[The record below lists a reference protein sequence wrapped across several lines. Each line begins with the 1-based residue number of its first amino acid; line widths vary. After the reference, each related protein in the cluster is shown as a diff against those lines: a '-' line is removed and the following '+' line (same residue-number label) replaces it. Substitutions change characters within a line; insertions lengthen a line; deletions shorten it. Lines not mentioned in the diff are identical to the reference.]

1 MNWDDQVLPPKRIMH
16 ENTWRVA
23 GKTNHS
29 IWTPGRSKGT
39 SECML
44 YIFHRMLLY
53 IFHRIKKYIFKSNS
67 YKYPHFFFAEERA
80 KRWLLLLLLQCPIT
94 RVLLN
99 CNRENSGHQAGFA
112 DSKGCVHILT
122 GWTEIEIFLQAQQP
136 HICVLMVYFFSFWHS
151 ALHVWTALMKC
162 SIDYKAVC
170 LSVKIR
176 IQFSQP
182 LWEILDSY
190 DNGSKSLEVS
200 G

>member
-1 MNWDDQVLPPKRIMH
+1 MRIHGGLLGRLIIQSEPQADQKVPV
-16 ENTWRVA
+16 NA
-23 GKTNHS
+23 
-29 IWTPGRSKGT
+29 
-39 SECML
+39 C
-44 YIFHRMLLY
+44 YIFFIECCY
-53 IFHRIKKYIFKSNS
+53 IFFIELRNIFLKVTRTNTHVF
-67 YKYPHFFFAEERA
+67 YFAEERA

-99 CNRENSGHQAGFA
+99 CDRENSGHQAGFA